1 MEADGSM
8 ARLRVLRLLASG
20 SAACGPCARDLRL
33 RLESDRIGAVSV
45 ERGAFDA
52 LRSEGL
58 IVVDEGVARLTRA
71 GKTRYRSMRAQASEG
86 MARQDDIAFV
96 QTMTPSGRQC
106 IAVNIAESPLSQL
119 ARRRRRNGDAFLSQ
133 AEFDA
138 GERLRADYTRGMMMP
153 RVSANWE
160 TPIASKRRGGVSGDR
175 AELTHSALTARGRVD
190 AALKAVGPEL
200 SGVLVDI
207 CCFLKGL
214 ETVEVERRWPAR
226 SAKVVL
232 KTALAALARHY
243 APPPNSRERG
253 PLHWGSEDYR
263 PSIAS

>member
-1 MEADGSM
+1 MDADGFM
-8 ARLRVLRLLASG
+8 ARLRVLRFLASG
-20 SAACGPCARDLRL
+20 PAASAPCAHDLRV

-52 LRSEGL
+52 LRGEGL
-58 IVVDEGVARLTRA
+58 IMVDEGVARLTRI
-71 GKTRYRSMRAQASEG
+71 GKARYRTMRARASAG
-86 MARQDDIAFV
+86 LARVDDIAVV
-96 QTMTPSGRQC
+96 QALTRSGRRC
-106 IAVNIAESPLSQL
+106 VAVNLAESPLSQL
-119 ARRRRRNGDAFLSQ
+119 ARRRRKNGDAFLAQ

-138 GERLRADYTRGMMMP
+138 GERLRADYTRGLMMP

-175 AELTHSALTARGRVD
+175 AELTHGALAARGRVD

-214 ETVEVERRWPAR
+214 ESVETERRWPAR

-243 APPPNSRERG
+243 EPPPGSRERG

-263 PSIAS
+263 PSIER